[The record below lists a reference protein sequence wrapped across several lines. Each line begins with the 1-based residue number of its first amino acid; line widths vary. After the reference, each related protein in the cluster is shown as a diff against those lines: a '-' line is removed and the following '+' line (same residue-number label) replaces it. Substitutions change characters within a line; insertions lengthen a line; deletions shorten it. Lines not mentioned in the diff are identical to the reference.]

1 MKKIDYAM
9 QDLGFKMDSLTHRDE
24 RILPLQKSI
33 TINNPVS
40 NTYMYIHVRIP
51 YSGLFSRHEIFA
63 VFEE

>member
-9 QDLGFKMDSLTHRDE
+9 QDLGFKKDSLTHRDE

-40 NTYMYIHVRIP
+40 NTYIHVRIP
-51 YSGLFSRHEIFA
+51 YSGLFLRHEIFA